1 MSATELIA
9 AGNAPAPDADH
20 GPGAPASAGPGEPS
34 GPGGPAA
41 AGRPARRRGGWYV
54 LRRLGEGV
62 LVLWGTFT
70 LAFALLQRLPGDAV
84 SIRLGGEGATLS
96 TEEIARIRAEMG
108 YDDPF
113 LVRYWRDL
121 VDLVQ
126 GDLGHSLF
134 SGEPVVSAITRVV
147 PHTAFIALVAVL
159 LGGAVGLV
167 LGSVAAT
174 TRSRRL
180 RCVVLALPPLG
191 VSIPTFAVAL
201 VLIQVVAFS
210 WRLLPS
216 SGNDGLAAA
225 ILPILTLS
233 LPVIATV
240 TQIFTRSL
248 DSVLAQGY
256 VATAVTKGAGRRRVL
271 LAHGLRNAA
280 GPTLTVAGLIAGNL
294 LAGAIVTETVFAREG
309 LGRLTVTAVT
319 QRDMPLL
326 QGIVLFAALVF
337 VVINIL
343 VDLAYPLLDR
353 RVRLEGERRW

>member
-319 QRDMPLL
+319 PRDMPLL
-326 QGIVLFAALVF
+326 QGSVLFAALVF
-337 VVINIL
+337 VGINIL

-353 RVRLEGERRW
+353 RVRL

>member
-9 AGNAPAPDADH
+9 AEAGPAPDADQ
-20 GPGAPASAGPGEPS
+20 GPGAPAPAGPGEP
-34 GPGGPAA
+34 AV

-62 LVLWGTFT
+62 IVLWGTFT

-84 SIRLGGEGATLS
+84 SIRLSGEGSTLS
-96 TEEIARIRAEMG
+96 ADEIARIRAEMG

-134 SGEPVVSAITRVV
+134 SGEPVVSAIARVV
-147 PHTAFIALVAVL
+147 PHTAFIALAAVV
-159 LGGAVGLV
+159 LGTAVGLL
-167 LGSVAAT
+167 LGSLAAT

-180 RCVVLALPPLG
+180 RGVVLALPPLG

-210 WRLLPS
+210 GRLLPS
-216 SGNDGLAAA
+216 SGNDGVSAA

-248 DSVLAQGY
+248 DTVLAQGY

-271 LAHGLRNAA
+271 VAHGLRNAA

>member
-1 MSATELIA
+1 V
-9 AGNAPAPDADH
+9 
-20 GPGAPASAGPGEPS
+20 
-34 GPGGPAA
+34 

-62 LVLWGTFT
+62 IVLWGTFT

-84 SIRLGGEGATLS
+84 SIRLSGEGSTLS
-96 TEEIARIRAEMG
+96 ADEIARIRAEMG

-134 SGEPVVSAITRVV
+134 SGEPVVSAIARVV
-147 PHTAFIALVAVL
+147 PHTAFIALAAVV
-159 LGGAVGLV
+159 LGTAVGLL
-167 LGSVAAT
+167 LGSLAAT

-180 RCVVLALPPLG
+180 RGVVLALPPLG

-216 SGNDGLAAA
+216 SGNDGVSAA

-233 LPVIATV
+233 LP
-240 TQIFTRSL
+240 
-248 DSVLAQGY
+248 
-256 VATAVTKGAGRRRVL
+256 
-271 LAHGLRNAA
+271 
-280 GPTLTVAGLIAGNL
+280 P
-294 LAGAIVTETVFAREG
+294 
-309 LGRLTVTAVT
+309 
-319 QRDMPLL
+319 
-326 QGIVLFAALVF
+326 
-337 VVINIL
+337 
-343 VDLAYPLLDR
+343 
-353 RVRLEGERRW
+353 

>member
-1 MSATELIA
+1 
-9 AGNAPAPDADH
+9 
-20 GPGAPASAGPGEPS
+20 
-34 GPGGPAA
+34 
-41 AGRPARRRGGWYV
+41 
-54 LRRLGEGV
+54 
-62 LVLWGTFT
+62 
-70 LAFALLQRLPGDAV
+70 
-84 SIRLGGEGATLS
+84 
-96 TEEIARIRAEMG
+96 MG

-134 SGEPVVSAITRVV
+134 SGEPVVSAIARVV
-147 PHTAFIALVAVL
+147 PHTAFIALAAVV
-159 LGGAVGLV
+159 LGTAVGLL
-167 LGSVAAT
+167 LGSLAAT

-180 RCVVLALPPLG
+180 RGVVLALPPLG

-216 SGNDGLAAA
+216 SGNDGVSAA

-248 DSVLAQGY
+248 DTVLAQGY

-271 LAHGLRNAA
+271 VAHGLRNAA